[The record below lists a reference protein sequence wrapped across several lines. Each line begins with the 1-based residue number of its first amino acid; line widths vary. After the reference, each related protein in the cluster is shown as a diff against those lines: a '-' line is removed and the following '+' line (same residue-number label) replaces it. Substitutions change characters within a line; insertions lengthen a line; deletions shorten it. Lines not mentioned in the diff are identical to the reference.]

1 MFFLYILDVSTKKGL
16 LFGGLGIIIV
26 GFQPIVANA
35 RPQSLDAFIFAAM
48 TCLVE
53 AIMFFALMI
62 MEIKKKKSNTNNPNR
77 IVSQSTV
84 WQIWKKNTWLLIIIG
99 IIFGLNQLLFFIS
112 YNLSIIMIVKQKGIP
127 KDQSSQV

>member
-1 MFFLYILDVSTKKGL
+1 MFLLYNLDTRTKKGL

-53 AIMFFALMI
+53 AIMFFQFGAA
-62 MEIKKKKSNTNNPNR
+62 KK
-77 IVSQSTV
+77 
-84 WQIWKKNTWLLIIIG
+84 
-99 IIFGLNQLLFFIS
+99 
-112 YNLSIIMIVKQKGIP
+112 
-127 KDQSSQV
+127 